1 MDGDSPTGTNSD
13 DTITGVTG
21 PTFHKNSVYKDDGIL
36 IILPPGV
43 TAFGAAE
50 KPDLAFIRSPELPEP
65 PERQV
70 VIAFGAPDRKGGK
83 GARGILLYD
92 HNLPLAPLCRPDHL
106 IILTDLPDIPAFP
119 ALELTCRGD
128 HEVVAFGT
136 EHRYPMRVQPRL
148 TLV

>member
-1 MDGDSPTGTNSD
+1 MKNGVNEEQYDSS
-13 DTITGVTG
+13 
-21 PTFHKNSVYKDDGIL
+21 L
-36 IILPPGV
+36 IILPPGMA
-43 TAFGAAE
+43 AFGTAE
-50 KPDLAFIRSPELPEP
+50 EPDLALIRSTQLPEP
-65 PERQV
+65 PVRQV
-70 VIAFGAPDRKGGK
+70 MLAFGAPDREGGK

-92 HNLPLAPLCRPDHL
+92 DDLPLAPLCRPDHL
-106 IILTDLPDIPAFP
+106 IIITDLPDIPAFP